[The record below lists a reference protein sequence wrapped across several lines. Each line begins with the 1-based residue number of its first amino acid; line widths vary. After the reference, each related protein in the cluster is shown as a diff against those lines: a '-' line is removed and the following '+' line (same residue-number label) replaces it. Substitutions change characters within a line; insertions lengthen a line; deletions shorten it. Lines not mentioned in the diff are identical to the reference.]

1 MCYITSNCFEQ
12 IAVYNETWQFWH
24 LQTWFLNSTIL
35 GLLLL
40 DVYLYKSIMILFNI
54 NVTAHMATCS
64 FVSHVGPHWHIM
76 SHGITWYQGSLPPSP
91 SHRLSLWSCY
101 CYTCCDATNVEY
113 IYRTLNG
120 VSISFAL
127 IVGKFFSI
135 FKAQR
140 IIPSIGTQVKQ
151 LSFKYH
157 LYKLTWKGINL
168 KILDKFRPHTG
179 SNCCVVFSHLEL

>member
-1 MCYITSNCFEQ
+1 MTVLTSANS
-12 IAVYNETWQFWH
+12 N
-24 LQTWFLNSTIL
+24 LNSTIL

-64 FVSHVGPHWHIM
+64 FVSHVGPHWHIL
-76 SHGITWYQGSLPPSP
+76 SHGITWYQGSLPLSA
-91 SHRLSLWSCY
+91 SHRLSLRSCY

-135 FKAQR
+135 FEAQR
-140 IIPSIGTQVKQ
+140 KTFFLLIHRWNSWASNIIC
-151 LSFKYH
+151 
-157 LYKLTWKGINL
+157 INW
-168 KILDKFRPHTG
+168 
-179 SNCCVVFSHLEL
+179 LERA